1 MSKVHTSTHITISHC
16 MPRVDPE
23 WESTRS
29 FPVLMVSLAR
39 MAAAKLSPSI
49 PTAMMTTRSER
60 LVYKMGWKRGIYSDQ
75 QRNVCHIMC
84 TRYIIISYSPQGNF
98 LESKKLPLRIQVLF
112 HQFMHILLRKLASI
126 LLIQLHQGELGLIE
140 LSVPVNVPLVD
151 FGRGSLQYRF

>member
-1 MSKVHTSTHITISHC
+1 

-60 LVYKMGWKRGIYSDQ
+60 LVYNGVEER
-75 QRNVCHIMC
+75 HI
-84 TRYIIISYSPQGNF
+84 F
-98 LESKKLPLRIQVLF
+98 
-112 HQFMHILLRKLASI
+112 
-126 LLIQLHQGELGLIE
+126 
-140 LSVPVNVPLVD
+140 
-151 FGRGSLQYRF
+151 